1 GAALP
6 SAVCGAVAVGVSAAL
21 AGVPGALGALLG
33 VVVVLGC
40 FGLGQWAVIMI
51 SRRVKNMFLAANL
64 LGFVVKMAV
73 LGMLRIT
80 LVRICF
86 MADLKNTAFVFSA
99 LACVLVWL
107 SGKMWGIYK
116 AKILH
121 VEPYSE
127 SGSA

>member
-1 GAALP
+1 MQEHDVAIFRGAALP

-33 VVVVLGC
+33 AVVVLGC
-40 FGLGQWAVIMI
+40 FGLGQGAVIMI
-51 SRRVKNMFLAANL
+51 SRHDKNMFLAANL
-64 LGFVVKMAV
+64 L
-73 LGMLRIT
+73 T
-80 LVRICF
+80 LDRSAF
-86 MADLKNTAFVFSA
+86 MAHLNNTAFVFSA

-107 SGKMWGIYK
+107 GGQMWGISK

-121 VEPYSE
+121 VEPDSE